1 MAIGTSVE
9 DCCDH
14 KLVLRCKNSA
24 CDDAA
29 RAGAAARTSRP
40 TLDFNSVRSVKTSA
54 WRRKFVGDQRRLTR
68 NRRNDG
74 HPDPTTLQR
83 LDQRAEIAV
92 TGEQHNLVDVF
103 SELQGIDR
111 EKKQGRHFR
120 LLMRG
125 TTTLTC
131 GASARPIGHSDAF
144 RILQLVRPAG
154 EGIPTSADRPSE
166 FPTKKATLVASPGPH
181 SAHPG
186 RPVEPGRHIRRRR
199 LRIRL

>member
-1 MAIGTSVE
+1 M
-9 DCCDH
+9 
-14 KLVLRCKNSA
+14 
-24 CDDAA
+24 
-29 RAGAAARTSRP
+29 
-40 TLDFNSVRSVKTSA
+40 KTSA
-54 WRRKFVGDQRRLTR
+54 WRRNSSAINGLTR

-111 EKKQGRHFR
+111 EKGNKDVTSGYW
-120 LLMRG
+120 MRG

-144 RILQLVRPAG
+144 RILQLVRLAG
-154 EGIPTSADRPSE
+154 EGIPTSC
-166 FPTKKATLVASPGPH
+166 
-181 SAHPG
+181 
-186 RPVEPGRHIRRRR
+186 
-199 LRIRL
+199 